1 MPTKGVGII
10 RCSAGNPVASNLHP
24 IRATDGIFQQ
34 AAVFLDDAFRG
45 NILRITCDQQT
56 FHAKLS
62 GSFDTK
68 PQGFGAVTA
77 TPGVRYDAV
86 ADMAAILGQIV
97 VQCQTQAKYANQR
110 AIAKA
115 DQPLFEW
122 HKAGVNRAGV
132 AVALHKGLPCLRVW
146 VLFQPR
152 TSRNG
157 ARLVK
162 KGTAKARELPV
173 PRG

>member
-1 MPTKGVGII
+1 MLD
-10 RCSAGNPVASNLHP
+10 AGAPNLHP
-24 IRATDGIFQQ
+24 IRATEGIVQQ

-45 NILRITCDQQT
+45 NILRIACDQQT

-62 GSFDTK
+62 GSFDAK

-86 ADMAAILGQIV
+86 ADMATILGQVV

-110 AIAKA
+110 AIVKA

-132 AVALHKGLPCLRVW
+132 AVAFHKGLPCLQVW
-146 VLFQPR
+146 ILFQPG

-157 ARLVK
+157 VCLVK
-162 KGTAKARELPV
+162 ESAAKAREL
-173 PRG
+173 